1 MKYLRIIRN
10 FIIAA
15 GILTIL
21 FRNTLHFSLSYSFLW
36 WLFVFLLFGITASA
50 FEKLFELKY
59 PRFKVIGMIIGFAIG
74 GVILALI
81 FGIPNI

>member
-10 FIIAA
+10 YIIAA

-21 FRNTLHFSLSYSFLW
+21 FRGLHPSPPHSFLW
-36 WLFVFLLFGITASA
+36 WLFVFLLFGLMVSA

-59 PRFKVIGMIIGFAIG
+59 PSFKVIGMITGFAIG
-74 GVILALI
+74 GIILALI
-81 FGIPNI
+81 FRFISNT